1 LQTLQTNKIADVAGQ
16 SIMTKLL
23 ADSLG
28 GNAWTVMIGTLQQGE
43 LGASEATLKYLQVLK
58 PQQL

>member
-1 LQTLQTNKIADVAGQ
+1 MVQTLQTNKTASLGGQ

-28 GNAWTVMIGTLQQGE
+28 GNAWTLMFGTLQQGE
-43 LGASEATLKYLQVLK
+43 LAGSEATLKYLQVC
-58 PQQL
+58 QSDD